1 MKRKD
6 ILQWIKREAKK
17 IPDEA
22 YLAREY
28 YDKPPKVDENVQQYA
43 NQDNKVFTVGEYK
56 VNHSRRL
63 KEIWDRTH
71 SFEELNKYFNKYGLQ
86 LNHTS

>member
-17 IPDEA
+17 IPDEG

-28 YDKPPKVDENVQQYA
+28 YDKAPKVGNEEPHFA
-43 NQDNKVFTVGEYK
+43 NQNGKVFTVQEYK
-56 VNHSRRL
+56 VNHARRL
-63 KEIWDRTH
+63 KNIWDKTE
-71 SFEELNKYFNKYGLQ
+71 SFEELDKYFNKYGLQ
-86 LNHTS
+86 LNYKK